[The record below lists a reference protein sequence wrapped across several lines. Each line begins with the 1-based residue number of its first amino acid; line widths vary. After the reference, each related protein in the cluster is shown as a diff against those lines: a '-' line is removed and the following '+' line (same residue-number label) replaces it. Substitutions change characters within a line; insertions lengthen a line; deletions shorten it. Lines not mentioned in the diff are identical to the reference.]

1 MIRLRRIIP
10 NKLDIL
16 YSRKRRLNLNVILAE
31 TYATVGKI
39 PTELENVP
47 YDDTSTFSDM
57 VQFNFHKAR
66 IVVEE
71 KLIDS
76 LKYHKST
83 RRLDLNERKAKVENI
98 MSYLEKCDSMLEVN
112 FTTRRRDGTF
122 TLIKGFKATHKSHRM
137 PVAGGLRYSTTV
149 DRDSVFALAS
159 LVTFKCAMVGIPFGG
174 AVGGICINPKKFS
187 AHELEHITR
196 RYTIEL
202 AKKGFLGPELDIICP
217 DLNTSEREM
226 SWISDTYR
234 KTFGYRDIHARGCVA
249 GKPVSQGGIYGREAA
264 EGRGLFNVL
273 DQFIQNDGYMK
284 SLGLRT
290 GWKDKTFILQGF
302 GKVGMHTMR
311 FLTRMGAK
319 CIGINE
325 IDANIVN
332 PHGINYSDLRNY
344 KLKTGSVAN
353 FPGAQPYEGKNLI
366 CEPCDILI
374 PCAMENLIKQETAQG
389 IQAKIIAEGASGP
402 ITPAGDKVLISK
414 NVLILPDII
423 TIGGGITV
431 SYYEWL
437 KNLNHV
443 YFGRLSYKYERDCN
457 YLLLQSVQESLQRYF
472 GQEEK
477 VTIPIVPSETFKK
490 RIYGA
495 TERDVVRNGLMWTM
509 ESSCNELMK
518 TAREF
523 NLGTDFRTASYVYA
537 IQKIFFTI
545 HEARLN
551 A

>member
-1 MIRLRRIIP
+1 MIRLKRIIP
-10 NKLDIL
+10 NPIG
-16 YSRKRRLNLNVILAE
+16 YKRRLNPNVIPAE
-31 TYATVGKI
+31 TYATIGKI
-39 PTELENVP
+39 PTELQNVP

-83 RRLDLNERKAKVENI
+83 RRLDLNERKAQVQNI
-98 MSYLEKCDSMLEVN
+98 MSYLEKCDHMLEVN
-112 FTTRRRDGTF
+112 FATKRKNGTYTF
-122 TLIKGFKATHKSHRM
+122 IKGFRATHKSYKM
-137 PVAGGLRYSTTV
+137 PVAGGLRYSTNV

-159 LVTFKCAMVGIPFGG
+159 LVTYKCAMVGIPFGG
-174 AVGGICINPKKFS
+174 AVGGICINPKQFS
-187 AHELEHITR
+187 TNELENITR

-202 AKKGFLGPELDIICP
+202 AKKGFLGPELDIISP

-226 SWISDTYR
+226 AWIADTYT
-234 KTFGYRDIHARGCVA
+234 KLFGYKDINGRGCVA
-249 GKPVSQGGIYGREAA
+249 GKPLTLGGMYGHASA
-264 EGRGLFNVL
+264 EGRGLFNIL
-273 DQFIQNDGYMK
+273 DQFIQDEGYMK

-302 GKVGMHTMR
+302 GNVGMHTMR

-332 PHGINYSDLRNY
+332 PHGIDFWDLKNY
-344 KLKTGSVAN
+344 KLKTDTVAD
-353 FPGAQPYEGKNLI
+353 FPGAKPYEGKNLI

-374 PCAMENLIKQETAQG
+374 PCAVEKLIKKDTAQD
-389 IQAKIIAEGASGP
+389 IQAKIIAEGSSGP

-423 TIGGGITV
+423 TIAGGFTV

-437 KNLNHV
+437 KNLNHTP
-443 YFGRLSYKYERDCN
+443 FGRLSYKYERDCN

-472 GQEEK
+472 GQETP
-477 VTIPIVPSETFKK
+477 VTIPIVPSEALKK

-495 TERDVVRNGLMWTM
+495 GDKEVVRNGLMWTM
-509 ESSCNELMK
+509 EQSCKELMK
-518 TAREF
+518 TAKEF
-523 NLGTDFRTASYVYA
+523 NLGSDLRTASYVYA

-545 HEARLN
+545 HEAGLN
-551 A
+551 L